1 MSKEVSTEEKIRVAA
16 KRVFVEKGFDGCS
29 SREIAREAGMNVALV
44 NYYFCSKKQL
54 FKLVFETVMEDFM
67 ITTLEVFKTELS
79 LESKLRIFIERE
91 FEFLTLHP
99 DIPRFIIS
107 ELARGDKFEFDPR
120 SILQKIED
128 SGVFEELNRTQEQ
141 KIIQKMDLTNLIV
154 LISANCQ
161 YPFVGKP
168 LMKHLNK
175 LDENQYADL
184 LMLQKQYVTEMLI
197 GYLFIPKTNN

>member
-128 SGVFEELNRTQEQ
+128 SGVFEELSRAQEQ
-141 KIIQKMDLTNLIV
+141 GVIRKMDLTNLIV